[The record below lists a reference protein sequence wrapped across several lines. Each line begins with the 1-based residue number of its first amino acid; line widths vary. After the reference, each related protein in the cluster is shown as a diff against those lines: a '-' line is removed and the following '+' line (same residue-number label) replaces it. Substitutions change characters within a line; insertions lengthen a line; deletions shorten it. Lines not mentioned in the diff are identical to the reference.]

1 MLAFEVCRSGA
12 AFIACDGLVTRGAP
26 DRGAVRAALPHAP
39 SGGSRGTSSGCQ
51 LLWSP
56 RRQKEIA
63 GCSYAT
69 AKVICE
75 VVTAANM
82 RMLF

>member
-12 AFIACDGLVTRGAP
+12 AFIACDGLVTRGPP
-26 DRGAVRAALPHAP
+26 DLGAVRATLPHAR
-39 SGGSRGTSSGCQ
+39 SGGSAVPHLVVSLVLHTSNQRFLFAAWGST
-51 LLWSP
+51 
-56 RRQKEIA
+56 E
-63 GCSYAT
+63 
-69 AKVICE
+69 VICE